1 MVDLTIAAIPFFWGS
16 MGAEALYLK
25 RTRDAGAAP
34 SAGDYEW
41 RDTATSLGMGVASLV
56 VPAVT
61 RPIFKRFDVVDG
73 RYRRTVLGVA
83 GAAAVAAVAADAI
96 ARSRELAAGEV
107 RDSSTDAG
115 RGADGRLYPHGDH
128 LEPDD
133 LNIDLSYGK
142 SARTWGPDVVG
153 AHPISNS
160 PFGLADM
167 SGNVSEWTVDPL
179 HDDAPVIR
187 GGAFM
192 LDPIS
197 AQLLGRQLV
206 PPNFNDGSLGMRVC
220 APLPRPTKK

>member
-25 RTRDAGAAP
+25 RARDAGAAP

-107 RDSSTDAG
+107 RGSSEEPVHHDGGSNRDS
-115 RGADGRLYPHGDH
+115 
-128 LEPDD
+128 PDR
-133 LNIDLSYGK
+133 DLS
-142 SARTWGPDVVG
+142 
-153 AHPISNS
+153 
-160 PFGLADM
+160 
-167 SGNVSEWTVDPL
+167 
-179 HDDAPVIR
+179 
-187 GGAFM
+187 
-192 LDPIS
+192 
-197 AQLLGRQLV
+197 
-206 PPNFNDGSLGMRVC
+206 
-220 APLPRPTKK
+220 